1 MFEIKF
7 INRGFKDNLVL
18 IPGWATDWRIFDGLD
33 LNYNYISLTEFSPS
47 NFVGGLSQYL
57 ENNSIDKVSMFGWSM
72 GAFLAA
78 DFTVRNQ
85 NKVKELYLLSIRK
98 KYKPEVLGEIK
109 DKLVKNKTAW
119 LYKFYLSCFSRQ
131 DSGALEWF
139 RKGLLKDYLK
149 KYGLS
154 KLCAGLDYL
163 SGAELDTGS
172 LAKLG
177 RLKIF
182 HGVEDAIAPFKEAQ
196 EIRDKLPN
204 AEFITMRKTG
214 HALFL
219 GPLFKEIFY
228 G

>member
-85 NKVKELYLLSIRK
+85 NKIKELCWGGSA
-98 KYKPEVLGEIK
+98 VFS
-109 DKLVKNKTAW
+109 A
-119 LYKFYLSCFSRQ
+119 LYMAHRGMWTSMDEKCRRI
-131 DSGALEWF
+131 DAETEGA
-139 RKGLLKDYLK
+139 D
-149 KYGLS
+149 
-154 KLCAGLDYL
+154 
-163 SGAELDTGS
+163 
-172 LAKLG
+172 
-177 RLKIF
+177 
-182 HGVEDAIAPFKEAQ
+182 
-196 EIRDKLPN
+196 
-204 AEFITMRKTG
+204 
-214 HALFL
+214 
-219 GPLFKEIFY
+219 
-228 G
+228 

>member
-1 MFEIKF
+1 M
-7 INRGFKDNLVL
+7 VL
-18 IPGWATDWRIFDGLD
+18 IPGWATDYRFFEPLD
-33 LNYNYISLTEFSPS
+33 LNYNYLLPLKLSPF
-47 NFVGGLSQYL
+47 NFTQDMSEYL
-57 ENNSIDKVSMFGWSM
+57 KSNSINRVSMFGWSM

-85 NKVKELYLLSIRK
+85 NMVKELYLLSIRK
-98 KYKPEVLGEIK
+98 KYELEALEEIK